1 MVAEGG
7 TDQIQAVEGNRKRIV
22 CQQGYV
28 DNAAAL
34 HQRVFRPADCHNLFF
49 LIGIDSQGSIAGKAG
64 PYESDFRY
72 MVQDVRNRKITWY
85 FIKIKIDIR
94 VCGPEIVKQMVQ
106 KIGGV
111 SCRD

>member
-49 LIGIDSQGSIAGKAG
+49 LIGIDSQGSIA
-64 PYESDFRY
+64 
-72 MVQDVRNRKITWY
+72 RKGWT
-85 FIKIKIDIR
+85 
-94 VCGPEIVKQMVQ
+94 V
-106 KIGGV
+106 
-111 SCRD
+111 